1 MAPVNMHV
9 KTSREIGDQID
20 GKLDEVTATVTLGL
34 ATWAWIIHELPD
46 NDEVTKGLRKQIRDS
61 IDYGKSVVLSELF
74 K

>member
-1 MAPVNMHV
+1 MNIHV
-9 KTSREIGDQID
+9 EASRKIGEEID

-46 NDEVTKGLRKQIRDS
+46 NDEVTQRLRKQIRES
-61 IDYGKSVVLSELF
+61 IDYGQSVVLGELF